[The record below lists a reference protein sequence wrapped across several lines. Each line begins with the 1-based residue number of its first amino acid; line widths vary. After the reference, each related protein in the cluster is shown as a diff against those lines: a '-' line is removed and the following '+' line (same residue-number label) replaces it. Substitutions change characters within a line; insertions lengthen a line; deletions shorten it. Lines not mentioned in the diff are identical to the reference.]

1 MRKKQAKAK
10 REGATMGMAD
20 GTAVGKTREESRV
33 DAALVERAVEIFKAL
48 KAYCSLCRHE
58 ALARIEYLDKVRH
71 DDTESEVEK
80 AERIMVRNC
89 YALGASMLCI
99 DRLVKREPVA
109 FVAGSAML
117 IAKLDS
123 CVVLSAA
130 EDWAMTF
137 IGQRRDEAIDSCAE
151 SLDELVAIQ
160 EEVAKRLKEIAES
173 EEEESK

>member
-10 REGATMGMAD
+10 RESATTGMAD
-20 GTAVGKTREESRV
+20 GTATGKTRKESRV

-80 AERIMVRNC
+80 AERAMVRNC

-99 DRLVKREPVA
+99 DRLVKKEPVA

-117 IAKLDS
+117 ISKLDS
-123 CVVLSAA
+123 CVVLSVA

-137 IGQRRDEAIDSCAE
+137 IGQKRDEAIDSCPP
-151 SLDELVAIQ
+151 SLDELTAIQ
-160 EEVAKRLKEIAES
+160 EAVAKRLNEIAES
-173 EEEESK
+173 EDGGDE